1 MYAKKF
7 LILIFSFFLL
17 SCPSYTQTSFIT
29 FRDCLSSV
37 LNEKAFS
44 SFTNQLRQ
52 IKSGQYQVLVQSKT
66 HIYKIKTFNT
76 LEEAQVELSKQK
88 FIINWEQFIKENTVG
103 YRHAIE
109 SLNTVLSKFNKD
121 YLIDYRIKDATKLK
135 NKIFDKIQKSGS
147 FDLNEISDLLGIR
160 IIVNNNSDKNTMA
173 ALFYEHNR
181 KNNRFL
187 NRQAHKKEGGYI
199 AFHIGLVGTNNK
211 PFELQ
216 ILTKRMKAWD
226 SWHHDLIYK
235 SPYSKDSIEYL
246 NLKRYGRAVS
256 DYIQS
261 LDDNLTLPL
270 AFPNYKSFGIKENHA
285 FSKENLDI

>member
-1 MYAKKF
+1 MYAQKL
-7 LILIFSFFLL
+7 LILIFSLFLL
-17 SCPSYTQTSFIT
+17 SRPSYTQTTLIT
-29 FRDCLSSV
+29 FSECLSLV
-37 LNEKAFS
+37 LNEKTS
-44 SFTNQLRQ
+44 SAFTNQLRQ
-52 IKSGQYQVLVQSKT
+52 IKTGQYQVLVKSKS

-76 LEEAQVELSKQK
+76 LEEAQIELSKQK

-103 YRHAIE
+103 YHNAIE

-121 YLIDYRIKDATKLK
+121 YFIDYRIKDATKLK
-135 NKIFDKIQKSGS
+135 NKIFDRIQKYGS
-147 FDLNEISDLLGIR
+147 FNLSEISDLLGIR
-160 IIVNNNSDKNTMA
+160 IIVNNNSDKNTLA

-246 NLKRYGRAVS
+246 NLNRYGRAVS

-261 LDDNLTLPL
+261 LDNNLNLPI
-270 AFPNYKSFGIKENHA
+270 AFPDYKSFGIKEKHA
-285 FSKENLDI
+285 FLKENLDI